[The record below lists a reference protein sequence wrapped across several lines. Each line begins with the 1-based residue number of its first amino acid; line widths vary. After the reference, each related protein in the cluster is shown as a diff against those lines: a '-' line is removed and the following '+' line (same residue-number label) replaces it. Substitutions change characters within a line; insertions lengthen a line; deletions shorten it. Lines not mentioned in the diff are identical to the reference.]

1 MVFLEI
7 ILMTDKPDDVFEHDL
22 FITEF
27 PKKNFGIVDYLSG
40 RVHFALLDQM
50 KFMNTSGMTK
60 TQIKEVI
67 TKNISEI
74 IDNFDPQKSKSS

>member
-1 MVFLEI
+1 
-7 ILMTDKPDDVFEHDL
+7 MTDKSNDVFEHDL

>member
-1 MVFLEI
+1 
-7 ILMTDKPDDVFEHDL
+7 
-22 FITEF
+22 
-27 PKKNFGIVDYLSG
+27 
-40 RVHFALLDQM
+40 
-50 KFMNTSGMTK
+50 MTK

>member
-50 KFMNTSGMTK
+50 KFMNTSGMSVEQIRK
-60 TQIKEVI
+60 TILSNV
-67 TKNISEI
+67 SEI
-74 IDNFDPQKSKSS
+74 MDNFDPEKSKSP

>member
-1 MVFLEI
+1 MS
-7 ILMTDKPDDVFEHDL
+7 DKSNDFSNHAMFV
-22 FITEF
+22 TEF
-27 PKKNFGIVDYLSG
+27 PKKNYGIVDYLSG

-50 KFMNTSGMTK
+50 KFMSASGMTK
-60 TQIKEVI
+60 TQIKETI